1 MGICLDTGEF
11 AQDKTA
17 MSSVCLYIESKWAA
31 IEEENNEVLKSL
43 KSHVFP
49 DLHIVFVIGK
59 LAVKCTVGSA
69 IYWTVK

>member
-31 IEEENNEVLKSL
+31 IEEENNEVLKS
-43 KSHVFP
+43 HFP

-59 LAVKCTVGSA
+59 LAVKCTVGSD